1 MDKEILRSS
10 VRLKF
15 GDGKYPGTRAAVLQE
30 VKGKLPLDE
39 LEAVYKCGEGRD
51 WYMTFTKVETAIR
64 LSDET
69 FRSNSGT
76 TVRIESLDRR
86 RVRFRVHWFPFHMKG
101 ELVEEHM
108 EEYGSQIKLEYET
121 QHHDGVNMKTGTMS
135 GTMVCSESQ
144 YQSIPYRGHIHGRLV
159 LITVMGRQTVCLRCG
174 DMGHQR
180 STCPLK
186 TAKKSY
192 AAAARGDTQGDW
204 QTAGSSRTNKPVEV
218 AEEMEHVPF
227 SPESEVGAEMG
238 PPQDMRE
245 KGQENERQ
253 GNKCHSL
260 QRVR

>member
-15 GDGKYPGTRAAVLQE
+15 GAGKYPGTRAAVLQE
-30 VKGKLPLDE
+30 VKEKLPLDE
-39 LEAVYKCGEGRD
+39 VEAVYKCGEGRD
-51 WYMTFTKVETAIR
+51 LYITFTKAETAIR

-69 FRSNSGT
+69 FTSNSGT

-101 ELVEEHM
+101 ELVEEYM

-121 QHHDGVNMKTGTMS
+121 QNHDGVNMKTGTMS

-144 YQSIPYRGHIHGRLV
+144 YQSIPYRGHIHGSLV
-159 LITVMGRQTVCLRCG
+159 LITVMGRKTVCLRCG

-186 TAKKSY
+186 AAKKSY
-192 AAAARGDTQGDW
+192 AAATRGDTQGDW
-204 QTAGSSRTNKPVEV
+204 QTVGSSRQIKPVEEV
-218 AEEMEHVPF
+218 AEGTEHVPLY
-227 SPESEVGAEMG
+227 PESEVGVVMG
-238 PPQDMRE
+238 PP
-245 KGQENERQ
+245 
-253 GNKCHSL
+253 
-260 QRVR
+260 

>member
-1 MDKEILRSS
+1 
-10 VRLKF
+10 
-15 GDGKYPGTRAAVLQE
+15 
-30 VKGKLPLDE
+30 
-39 LEAVYKCGEGRD
+39 
-51 WYMTFTKVETAIR
+51 
-64 LSDET
+64 
-69 FRSNSGT
+69 
-76 TVRIESLDRR
+76 
-86 RVRFRVHWFPFHMKG
+86 
-101 ELVEEHM
+101 
-108 EEYGSQIKLEYET
+108 
-121 QHHDGVNMKTGTMS
+121 
-135 GTMVCSESQ
+135 
-144 YQSIPYRGHIHGRLV
+144 
-159 LITVMGRQTVCLRCG
+159 MGRQTVCLRCG

-192 AAAARGDTQGDW
+192 AAATRGDTQGDW

-238 PPQDMRE
+238 PPQDRRE